1 MKRKMRTYVLVG
13 LLILLIGIGLLLG
26 HQASNL
32 FTGSRVN
39 GLREGESRVES
50 QPSGTNANSQ
60 VSNEKEQAGAE
71 KSDAYVG
78 EFRVERVIDGDTI
91 EIAGGERV
99 RYIGMDT
106 PESVTPGKPVECF
119 GKEASEENRRLVEGK
134 TVRLEKDT
142 TERDQYGRLLRY
154 VYAGNTFVNLQLVAQ
169 GYARTDAYPP
179 DIRYQDRITAAKDAA
194 KNAGL
199 GLWRAC
205 GKKSPSGRSSL

>member
-1 MKRKMRTYVLVG
+1 MKRKIRTYVLVG
-13 LLILLIGIGLLLG
+13 LLILLIGIGLLLEY
-26 HQASNL
+26 QALNR

-50 QPSGTNANSQ
+50 QPSGTNTNSQ
-60 VSNEKEQAGAE
+60 VSNEKEQAGAA

-91 EIAGGERV
+91 EIVDGERV

-106 PESVTPGKPVECF
+106 PESVTPGKSVECY

-134 TVRLEKDT
+134 AVRLEKDT
-142 TERDQYGRLLRY
+142 SDRDQYGRLLRY
-154 VYAGNTFVNLQLVAQ
+154 VYVGDTFVNLQLVAQ

-194 KNAGL
+194 KSAGL
-199 GLWRAC
+199 GLWRVC
-205 GKKSPSGRSSL
+205 GKNSSYGR